1 VPEAGPVVLRETM
14 SPAAVTASRARAAR
28 RRRPK
33 ARSAT
38 RRPKARSATW
48 GNRCSS
54 GAGETYDH
62 HCYALA
68 DWHMHSSEYVE
79 GAGALEYTNSMNVPY
94 WEDGDFV
101 TNEQWVLFTH
111 GRWVEM
117 GSEGGYG
124 GCCGLEA
131 FKAEKSAE
139 RGEYREAALG
149 AASFRQWIAYSM
161 DSEASGN
168 WCFYIGNNKELG
180 EACSAVMER
189 YSKELE
195 VGEEAADEITP
206 ETRAR
211 SRPPRSS
218 AMVTGIIGIS
228 PKISWRTKRGA

>member
-1 VPEAGPVVLRETM
+1 
-14 SPAAVTASRARAAR
+14 
-28 RRRPK
+28 
-33 ARSAT
+33 
-38 RRPKARSATW
+38 
-48 GNRCSS
+48 
-54 GAGETYDH
+54 
-62 HCYALA
+62 
-68 DWHMHSSEYVE
+68 
-79 GAGALEYTNSMNVPY
+79 MNVPY

-206 ETRAR
+206 ENSGAVETAAIFGNGDGYNWNFAENQLANETG
-211 SRPPRSS
+211 SVSS
-218 AMVTGIIGIS
+218 NGLCVAPYTPYNYPGNIYFGNAGS
-228 PKISWRTKRGA
+228 CP